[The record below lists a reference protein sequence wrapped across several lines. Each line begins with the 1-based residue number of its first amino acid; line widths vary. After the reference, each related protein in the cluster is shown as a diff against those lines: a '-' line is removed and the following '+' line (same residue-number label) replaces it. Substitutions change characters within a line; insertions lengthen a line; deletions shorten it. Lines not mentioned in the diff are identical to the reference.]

1 MTLHRTVNGLL
12 LENTNET
19 GLVNAMNA
27 IFPFG
32 LPHPTA
38 VYVTLFLLTFVLH
51 QAFMHYVLAGSLY
64 LTWATIQQGRMT
76 HLIEQP
82 LAATLRDWMPFLL
95 SAAITAGVAPLLF
108 IQIVYQYQFYTA
120 NLLLWWRWGVV
131 VPVLIVGFYLLYLIK
146 SRMLWSWPYAARV
159 AVVLATSSSFVF
171 VGFCWTINH
180 LLANSEANWPEIYTT
195 GRLPFTVIT
204 VILRMLVWIGGSFA
218 TMSVIVGWQLQYR
231 QLSQPDGSTVAGPR
245 ELAGMSICGLV
256 TALLAATAYVVLSG
270 AASKSVVFGT
280 FSLPYVLLGISGAIL
295 QTIGWSLQWRS
306 NRLES
311 FGLMLSTLGSL
322 MTLFGVSVIREAIRI
337 SAVDFVSLY
346 PRHAEAA
353 KVGGFGVFV
362 VAAVAVILV
371 IVWCVRLVKTGMHDT
386 GNDLSIQDRPA
397 S

>member
-1 MTLHRTVNGLL
+1 
-12 LENTNET
+12 
-19 GLVNAMNA
+19 MNA

-38 VYVTLFLLTFVLH
+38 VYVNLFLLTFVLH
-51 QAFMHYVLAGSLY
+51 QTFMHYVLAGSLY
-64 LTWATIQQGRMT
+64 LTWATIRQGCTT

-131 VPVLIVGFYLLYLIK
+131 VPVLIVAFYLLYLIK
-146 SRMLWSWPYAARV
+146 SRMLWTWPYAVRV

-180 LLANSEANWPEIYTT
+180 LLANSEANWPDIYTT
-195 GRLPFTVIT
+195 GRLPFSVVA

-218 TMSVIVGWQLQYR
+218 TMSVIVGWQLNYR
-231 QLSQPDGSTVAGPR
+231 QSHHSDSSTVAGPR

-256 TALLAATAYVVLSG
+256 TAMLAAAGYVALSG
-270 AASKSVVFGT
+270 AAPRSLVFGT
-280 FSLPYVLLGISGAIL
+280 FSLPYVLLAISGAIL

-306 NRLES
+306 NRLEV
-311 FGLMLSTLGSL
+311 FGLSLSTIGSL

-337 SAVDFVSLY
+337 SAVDFAGLY
-346 PRHAEAA
+346 PRHTEAA
-353 KVGGFGVFV
+353 NVGGFGVFV
-362 VAAVAVILV
+362 VVAVAVTLV
-371 IVWCVRLVKTGMHDT
+371 IAWCVRLVSTGMHDV
-386 GNDLSIQDRPA
+386 DKDYSIPERPTA
-397 S
+397 